1 MTSDREHLW
10 YAAAARF
17 EAARSV
23 DVLPEG
29 HRSRG
34 LHGHSF
40 LARVRADLPPGWA
53 PFEGGE
59 TDELQRRL
67 QLCVAT
73 LDYTHLNSTVGTPTD
88 ENLARWIREH
98 LDVPGLR
105 QVGVQ
110 CTDDSGV
117 DLDINE
123 DAHVWRRYDAHV
135 WRRYRFE
142 SAHQLPNVP
151 PGHKCGRMHGHGFEV
166 ILHANQ
172 SLGARDLSI
181 DYDHL
186 DAIWAPLHAELDHA
200 CLNDITGLANPTSE
214 VISSWIWDRLKP
226 VLPELSWVTVYETA
240 SCGAQY
246 DGTHY
251 RIWKEMTLD
260 SAVRLRRAPEGDPRR
275 RVHGHTFTL
284 RLHLCAPLDE
294 VLGWTVDFG
303 DVKTIFDPLFKRLDH
318 HPLHEL
324 TEIDDSDVASLARY
338 MREKTQ
344 TLLPALDRIDLY
356 QTRGCGVLLSWGE
369 HGPSLPV

>member
-1 MTSDREHLW
+1 MSEVREHLW
-10 YAAAARF
+10 HAAAARF

-23 DVLPEG
+23 EVLPAG
-29 HRSRG
+29 HRSRR

-40 LARVRADLPPGWA
+40 LARVRADLPAGWGGFPGA
-53 PFEGGE
+53 E
-59 TDELQRRL
+59 TEALRDALQR
-67 QLCVAT
+67 CVST
-73 LDYTHLNSTVGTPTD
+73 LDYSHLNAALATPTD

-117 DLDINE
+117 DLDMSE
-123 DAHVWRRYDAHV
+123 SAQVWRRFDAHV

-151 PGHKCGRMHGHGFEV
+151 HGHKCGRMHGHGFEV

-172 SLGARDLSI
+172 SLGMRDISI

-186 DAIWAPLHAELDHA
+186 DAIWAPLQAELDHV
-200 CLNDITGLANPTSE
+200 CLNDLPGLDNPTSE
-214 VISSWIWDRLKP
+214 VISAWIWNRLKP

-240 SCGAQY
+240 SCGAQF

-260 SAVRLRRAPEGDPRR
+260 SAVRLAHAPEGDLRR

-294 VLGWTVDFG
+294 VMGWTIDFG
-303 DVKTIFDPLFKRLDH
+303 DVKALFDPLFKRLDH
-318 HPLHEL
+318 HPLYEIKEL
-324 TEIDDSDVASLARY
+324 DDADVASLARY
-338 MREKTQ
+338 IRSEASP
-344 TLLPALDRIDLY
+344 LLPALDRIDLY
-356 QTRGCGVLLSWGE
+356 QTRGCGVLFAWGDE
-369 HGPSLPV
+369 GPSLPV